1 MNENPLVANDVAQ
14 DTAFAVPTMVSGAP
28 HLRHSPQP
36 VALRGVPALEALP
49 PMAQPVSDDDT
60 ARLASPA
67 ADAVPVPRVP
77 PPSSRDMSSPG
88 RRLLA
93 QGLDVVLFVVTA
105 GVGWMAWSAVAWR
118 HGQTPAK
125 RLLRMRCIDTRVG
138 TAARFPTMARREVGL
153 KWVPAIV
160 TLGLWLVAG
169 GAVCLGERREALW
182 DKAGKTIVID
192 DRDGRYGPDR
202 SARRRRLAG
211 RRRTG

>member
-1 MNENPLVANDVAQ
+1 MSENPLVAHDVVQ
-14 DTAFAVPTMVSGAP
+14 DTAFAVPTMVTGAP
-28 HLRHSPQP
+28 QIRLSPQS

-49 PMAQPVSDDDT
+49 PMAGPVPDDGP

-67 ADAVPVPRVP
+67 VDAVPVPRVP

-105 GVGWMAWSAVAWR
+105 GVGWVAWSAVAWR

-138 TAARFPTMARREVGL
+138 TAARFRTMARREVGL

-160 TLGLWLVAG
+160 TLGLWPVAA
-169 GAVCLGERREALW
+169 GAACLGERREALW

-192 DRDGRYGPDR
+192 DPGGRYRPDR
-202 SARRRRLAG
+202 SARRRRPAS